1 LRNPISGKLR
11 LHSNS
16 KRKRNSNVHFFH
28 VFGLISQIGHRSGH
42 ATNSVIAT
50 ARETT
55 AFYVVTQQRSGLTS
69 KWCELI

>member
-1 LRNPISGKLR
+1 LHNPISRKLW

-28 VFGLISQIGHRSGH
+28 VFGLISQIGNRSGH

-55 AFYVVTQQRSGLTS
+55 AFYVMSQQRSRRWTE
-69 KWCELI
+69 WREPV

>member
-28 VFGLISQIGHRSGH
+28 VFRLISQVGHRSGN
-42 ATNSVIAT
+42 ASNSVIAAT
-50 ARETT
+50 
-55 AFYVVTQQRSGLTS
+55 
-69 KWCELI
+69 